1 MGRIRK
7 ASFTKTQDSL
17 KCSALPACLALTGRG
32 TFRSLQ
38 GGELVKKVEIL
49 LALAEEDS
57 HGRMVIQSALEEK
70 GYRVT
75 TETKDE
81 PAMERIRTRD
91 FDLVVTDLLTVLETA
106 KGSNPGILAI
116 LILATSS
123 RSIPTIHA
131 IRSSADD
138 YLFRPFGL
146 AEMDMRISHCI
157 EKMET
162 RENPP
167 PASFDITLN
176 EKILNM
182 VRALSHDVR
191 GSLLSIS
198 ATLKLLSR
206 GHYGKM
212 DEAVVRR
219 IKELFSKT
227 SGLIGV
233 TEEYLGRSFSVGDPV
248 NEEIESL
255 DLMKD
260 ILIPVLKELSSELK
274 GRRLMVDHR
283 FHAMSNR
290 PISIKTKGIWLKMVL
305 RNLLGNAVKYG
316 DREGMIA
323 IGFEDQGSYYRLN
336 VYNSGKPIPQEYRE
350 RLFTKSMSHVK
361 GRDGKSGAG
370 GTGLGLYLVNNVIR
384 KLGGEI
390 WYEAKD
396 NGSNFVFTLPPKP
409 APSLE
414 PSPIGTQLQM
424 APVNP

>member
-1 MGRIRK
+1 M
-7 ASFTKTQDSL
+7 KT
-17 KCSALPACLALTGRG
+17 A
-32 TFRSLQ
+32 
-38 GGELVKKVEIL
+38 EIL
-49 LALAEEDS
+49 LALAEEDP
-57 HGRMVIQSALEEK
+57 HGLTVIRSALEEK

-75 TETKDE
+75 AETKGE
-81 PAMERIRTRD
+81 PATERIRTRD
-91 FDLVVTDLLTVLETA
+91 YDLVVTDLLTVLEAA
-106 KGSNPGILAI
+106 KESTPGIMAI
-116 LILATSS
+116 LVLATSS

-162 RENPP
+162 RQD
-167 PASFDITLN
+167 ASIGSFDLTLN

-182 VRALSHDVR
+182 VKALSHDVR

-212 DEAVVRR
+212 DEAVVGR

-233 TEEYLGRSFSVGDPV
+233 TEEYLGRSFSVNDDV
-248 NEEIESL
+248 SEEAESL

-260 ILIPVLKELSSELK
+260 VLIPVLKELSSELK

-283 FHAMSNR
+283 LHAMSNR
-290 PISIKTKGIWLKMVL
+290 PVSIRTNGIWLKMVF
-305 RNLLGNAVKYG
+305 RNLLRNAVKYG

-323 IGFEDQGSYYRLN
+323 IGFEDQGPSYRLN
-336 VYNSGKPIPQEYRE
+336 VYNSGKPIPEEYRD
-350 RLFTKSMSHVK
+350 RLFTKSMTHVN
-361 GRDGKSGAG
+361 GRDGKGGAD

-384 KLGGEI
+384 RLGGTI

-414 PSPIGTQLQM
+414 RSPIGTQLQM